1 MCKLREGRGELTQP
15 ENADKQPVAPIRL
28 VIADDHLVF
37 RVGIRSLLGADP
49 DFVVVGEAATSDRA
63 IEAYRD
69 LSPDILLLDLR
80 LPKEGGLHVIQTVR
94 AFDPKAKI
102 LILTSYEVEEE
113 IFRVLQAGARGYALK
128 DIDRKTLAE
137 ALHRVNEGHS
147 WLVPAIAHRLM
158 ERSQRPQLTQREIE
172 VLRLIGR
179 GLTNRE
185 VANVLSIAESTVK
198 NHINNLMAKLDVS
211 DRTEALAYAIT
222 RGIITVEEL

>member
-1 MCKLREGRGELTQP
+1 MDTSKTQQQ
-15 ENADKQPVAPIRL
+15 KPIRV

-49 DFVVVGEAATSDRA
+49 HFTVVGEAATSDRA
-63 IEAYRD
+63 IEAYRE
-69 LSPDILLLDLR
+69 LVPDVLLLDLR
-80 LPKEGGLHVIQTVR
+80 LPKDGGIQVVRAVR

-102 LILTSYEVEEE
+102 LILTSYEIEEE

-128 DIDRKTLAE
+128 DIDRESLSE
-137 ALHRVNEGHS
+137 ALHRVHAGQS
-147 WLVPAIAHRLM
+147 WLVPAVAHRMM
-158 ERSQRPQLTQREIE
+158 ERSQRPQLTEREVE

-185 VANVLSIAESTVK
+185 AAGVLQIAESTVK
-198 NHINNLMAKLDVS
+198 NHLNNLMAKLDVS
-211 DRTEALAYAIT
+211 DRTEAVSYAIT

>member
-1 MCKLREGRGELTQP
+1 MRPTDTAPQHHK
-15 ENADKQPVAPIRL
+15 APIRV

-49 DFVVVGEAATSDRA
+49 EFTVVGEAATSDRA
-63 IEAYRD
+63 IEAYRE
-69 LSPDILLLDLR
+69 LVPDVLLLDLR
-80 LPKEGGLHVIQTVR
+80 LPKDGGIHVVRSVR

-128 DIDRKTLAE
+128 DIDREKLSE
-137 ALHRVNEGHS
+137 ALHRVHAGHS
-147 WLVPAIAHRLM
+147 WLVPAVAHRMM
-158 ERSQRPQLTQREIE
+158 ERAQRPQLTEREVE

-185 VANVLSIAESTVK
+185 AAGVLNIAESTVK

-211 DRTEALAYAIT
+211 DRTEAVSYAIT